1 MAFFPSEL
9 MSLFFAGFAVYSIG
23 PPIYRIHHLCIYID
37 EGRDKPKIT
46 KKRRGEEQD
55 GYC

>member
-9 MSLFFAGFAVYSIG
+9 MSSFFAGFAVYSIG

-46 KKRRGEEQD
+46 KKRRGEEQE